1 MSEQQEEA
9 DRESVSSSASCA
21 QVDGAFV
28 STPWTWTSPDEVDEH
43 LPAYSQAAVWDNIGD
58 LVCAVTTQMNGDG
71 SMEAASDR
79 ARLIAAAP
87 NLLSAAKRML
97 SAVQSSDPSEP
108 GTQRPDSGAVM
119 SLKGA
124 IAKAEGEE

>member
-1 MSEQQEEA
+1 MKPIFVESGDATICAMAAFLDPTSHIDPKEA
-9 DRESVSSSASCA
+9 TA
-21 QVDGAFV
+21 
-28 STPWTWTSPDEVDEH
+28 
-43 LPAYSQAAVWDNIGD
+43 N
-58 LVCAVTTQMNGDG
+58 
-71 SMEAASDR
+71 

-97 SAVQSSDPSEP
+97 EAVQSDDPAEP

-124 IAKAEGEE
+124 VAKAEGKA